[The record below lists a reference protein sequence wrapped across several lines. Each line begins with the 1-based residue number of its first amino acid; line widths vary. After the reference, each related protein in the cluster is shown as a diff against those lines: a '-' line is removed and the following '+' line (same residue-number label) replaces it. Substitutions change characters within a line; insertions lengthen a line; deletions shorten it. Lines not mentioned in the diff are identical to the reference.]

1 MTPFLTCIYELST
14 AFKEYQDVALVI
26 SLYYI
31 LKSLN
36 LFFCN
41 KSILQ
46 FFHAWCF
53 KGLCAEYNIIGGRIQ
68 PHIGVNCSIG
78 NPPCPNSSYISTE
91 AYRCKYNNLYISSLL
106 HIKSSFY
113 LYFISKLKK
122 KKLNSIR
129 VYSREYQ
136 TFQHYTV
143 GFIFRQELLWWSREK
158 KSLYINSRINYYY
171 E

>member
-1 MTPFLTCIYELST
+1 MTILRMFSAKISNEMRHYSEGRTMTPFLTCIYELST

-122 KKLNSIR
+122 KI
-129 VYSREYQ
+129 E
-136 TFQHYTV
+136 
-143 GFIFRQELLWWSREK
+143 
-158 KSLYINSRINYYY
+158 
-171 E
+171 